1 MYLNKIKM
9 LMKTVQEIRDKINYM
24 DRQLE
29 TLTKSIVNNEKK
41 K

>member
-1 MYLNKIKM
+1 MKLERIKT

-29 TLTKSIVNNEKK
+29 TLTRSIVDNKK
-41 K
+41 KK

>member
-1 MYLNKIKM
+1 MTLERIKI

-29 TLTKSIVNNEKK
+29 GLTKSFIKSKK
-41 K
+41 KK